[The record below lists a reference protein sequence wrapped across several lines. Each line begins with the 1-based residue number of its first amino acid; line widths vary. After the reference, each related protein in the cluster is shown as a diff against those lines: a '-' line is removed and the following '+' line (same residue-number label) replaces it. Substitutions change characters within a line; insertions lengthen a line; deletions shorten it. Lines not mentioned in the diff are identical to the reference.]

1 MPITHEQQ
9 KERWNKE
16 HETPFALKQ
25 MDAKKLSSGVKP
37 FLEFLEKEKKKDLI
51 GLEMGCGKGRN
62 VIALA
67 HQEMIQKMYG
77 FDFSDIAIKEADHRA
92 KEENIQNK
100 VQFDV
105 MDATESWRYK
115 NNFFDFTIDCF
126 ASTDIE
132 SPEGRQFAVNEMHRV
147 LKPQGY
153 FLVYVMS
160 TDDQFHKEMIEKS
173 PAEEINAFYNSGN
186 GKFEKVFSEQE
197 LDQIYKQFTLIESKR
212 VEKIAEFFGKSYY
225 CKHHWRIYQ
234 K

>member
-1 MPITHEQQ
+1 MIITHEQQ

-25 MDAKKLSSGVKP
+25 MDAKKLSSGIIP
-37 FLEFLEKEKKKDLI
+37 FAKFLKEKRLKDLI

-62 VIALA
+62 VIGLA
-67 HQEMIQKMYG
+67 HQEMIGKMYG
-77 FDFSDIAIKEADHRA
+77 FDFSDIAIREANKRA
-92 KEENIQNK
+92 EENNIANK

-105 MDATESWRYK
+105 MDATEKWQYEGG
-115 NNFFDFTIDCF
+115 FFSFGIDCF

-147 LKPQGY
+147 LKLKGY

-160 TDDQFHKEMIEKS
+160 TDDEFHKEMIEKS
-173 PAEEINAFYNSGN
+173 PAEELNAFYNSGN
-186 GKFEKVFSEQE
+186 GKFEKVFSEEE
-197 LDQIYKQFTLIESKR
+197 LNDMYKDFTLIENR
-212 VEKIAEFFGKSYY
+212 RIEKVAEFFGKSYY

>member
-9 KERWNKE
+9 KERWNQE
-16 HETPFALKQ
+16 HKTPFALKQ
-25 MDAKKLSSGVKP
+25 MNAKKLSSGIVL
-37 FLEFLEKEKKKDLI
+37 FVEFLKEKELKDLI

-62 VIALA
+62 VIGLA
-67 HQEMIQKMYG
+67 HQEIIKKMYG
-77 FDFSDIAIKEADHRA
+77 FDFSGIAIEEANKRA
-92 KEENIQNK
+92 EESKIENK

-105 MDATESWRYK
+105 IDATEKWKYQD
-115 NNFFDFTIDCF
+115 NFFDFGIDCF

-132 SPEGRQFAVNEMHRV
+132 SPTGRQFAINEMYRAI
-147 LKPQGY
+147 KPKGY

-173 PAEEINAFYNSGN
+173 PAEEVNAFYNSGN
-186 GKFEKVFSEQE
+186 GKFEKVFSEEE
-197 LDQIYKQFTLIESKR
+197 LNGMYKDFKLVESRRIEKT
-212 VEKIAEFFGKSYY
+212 AEFFGKSYY